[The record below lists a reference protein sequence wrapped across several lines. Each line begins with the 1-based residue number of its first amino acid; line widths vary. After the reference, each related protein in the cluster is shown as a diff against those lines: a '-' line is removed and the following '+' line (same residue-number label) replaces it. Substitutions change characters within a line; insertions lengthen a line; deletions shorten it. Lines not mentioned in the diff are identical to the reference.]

1 MKYKLSINIKNDFYC
16 KEQLQQF
23 FKQDCFA
30 DEVSEKLS
38 FKFSYEFSDELSVKE
53 PFEVRFFSLQIR
65 SYSHIC
71 NFKG

>member
-23 FKQDCFA
+23 LKQDCFA

-38 FKFSYEFSDELSVKE
+38 IKFSYEFSDKLSVK
-53 PFEVRFFSLQIR
+53 FSYEVSDEV
-65 SYSHIC
+65 S
-71 NFKG
+71 